1 MGSTRTRWS
10 QCIPYRTDEERDWLL
25 RALWRQQYPSVDCG
39 DERDLYRCCSGI
51 TLYAEKKR
59 ILVHESDTGNIEGL
73 LDIVSEFETTFD
85 SPLLWYISW
94 GVIDLHMKVGSF
106 GGGAAIVYKGRVERM
121 STEGWIEDKT
131 ELITQWL
138 PEKAYVID

>member
-1 MGSTRTRWS
+1 
-10 QCIPYRTDEERDWLL
+10 
-25 RALWRQQYPSVDCG
+25 VDGG
-39 DERDLYRCCSGI
+39 DERDLYRRCSGI
-51 TLYAEKKR
+51 TDFPEKKR
-59 ILVHESDTGNIEGL
+59 ILVHESDTGVIEGV
-73 LDIVSEFETTFD
+73 LDIVSGFETTFD

-131 ELITQWL
+131 EEITQWL